1 MVDTLTQLE
10 ANKAQTGLLSELIP
24 SSHITIRYTE
34 AGRDEKEKVLG
45 SLVSRR
51 EGV

>member
-1 MVDTLTQLE
+1 MADTLTQLE
-10 ANKAQTGLLSELIP
+10 ANKAQTGLLSELI
-24 SSHITIRYTE
+24 SRSHITIRYTE
-34 AGRDEKEKVLG
+34 MGRDEKEKVLG